1 MKPKSI
7 KRRMKDKSFARRVS
21 RENIMRC
28 EEVGLTVDEFLALG
42 IEAMQSVSDEIGL

>member
-1 MKPKSI
+1 
-7 KRRMKDKSFARRVS
+7 MKDKSFARSVS

-28 EEVGLTVDEFLALG
+28 EEIGLDLNTFLTLS